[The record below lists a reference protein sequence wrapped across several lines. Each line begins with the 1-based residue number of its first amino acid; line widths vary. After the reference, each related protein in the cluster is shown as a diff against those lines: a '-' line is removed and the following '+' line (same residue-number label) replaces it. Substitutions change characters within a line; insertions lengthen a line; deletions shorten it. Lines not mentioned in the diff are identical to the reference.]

1 MRVTGVVKRQLTI
14 RVQRL
19 RVGLLGPPAIA
30 VILSSGPCATLH
42 SIVMA
47 TARRRP
53 QGVKWHFDRNGW
65 LPRFARDWAVVVA
78 LGTLALLAFAK
89 VGEDVLEHET
99 IGFDGAVQR
108 WVIAHQYPALVKL
121 FYWVTTAGGVGP
133 MSAIAVLGALYLWR
147 RGKPRVA
154 STVLIAP
161 AVAVGLFSAVKQLY
175 ARPRPVGL
183 SGIVSS
189 SYSFPSGHATA
200 STAICCT
207 LAYVYWREGFVSRTV
222 ALSFAIVVPLLIGIS
237 RVYLNVHWATDVLG
251 GWSAGLLIAVL
262 SAALYDRNRRRPLPR

>member
-1 MRVTGVVKRQLTI
+1 VN
-14 RVQRL
+14 
-19 RVGLLGPPAIA
+19 
-30 VILSSGPCATLH
+30 
-42 SIVMA
+42 
-47 TARRRP
+47 
-53 QGVKWHFDRNGW
+53 WHFDRNSW
-65 LPRFARDWAVVVA
+65 LPRFARDWAAVVA

-89 VGEDVLEHET
+89 VGEDVFAHESAS
-99 IGFDGAVQR
+99 FDGAVQR
-108 WVIAHQYPALVKL
+108 WVITHQHPVLVSV
-121 FYWVTTAGGVGP
+121 FYWVTTAGGIGP
-133 MSAIAVLGALYLWR
+133 MSAIAVLGALYLWH

-161 AVAVGLFSAVKQLY
+161 AVAVGLFSAVKLIY

-183 SGIVSS
+183 SGIVPS

-207 LAYVYWREGFVSRTV
+207 LAYVYWREGFVSRRV
-222 ALSFAIVVPLLIGIS
+222 ALAFAIVAPLLIGIS

-262 SAALYDRNRRRPLPR
+262 SAALYDRNRRRAAVHSAIVSPTSASVS